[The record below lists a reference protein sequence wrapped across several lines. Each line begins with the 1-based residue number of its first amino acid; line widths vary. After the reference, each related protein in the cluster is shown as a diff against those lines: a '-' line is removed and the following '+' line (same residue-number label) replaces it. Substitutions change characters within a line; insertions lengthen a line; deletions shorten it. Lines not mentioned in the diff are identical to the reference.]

1 MINSLK
7 ESFYQRVLYDLSSFY
22 LLLIYL
28 QAAQRFDKN
37 EIIFVVLYPTLFY
50 CMNIETHARY
60 KWNKYSI
67 IESMK
72 MISHVQF
79 IYLKFL

>member
-7 ESFYQRVLYDLSSFY
+7 ESFYQRVLYDLFSFY

-50 CMNIETHARY
+50 DYFIVRILKRMLVISETNIRLL
-60 KWNKYSI
+60 NR
-67 IESMK
+67 
-72 MISHVQF
+72 
-79 IYLKFL
+79 

>member
-50 CMNIETHARY
+50 DYFIVRILKRMLVISETNIRLL
-60 KWNKYSI
+60 NR
-67 IESMK
+67 
-72 MISHVQF
+72 
-79 IYLKFL
+79 